1 MTALTDEQ
9 GGGYVLDFCTKPQ
22 YATHV
27 AKLSGIIALGPLLL
41 LTFPAPT
48 LKVWAVRAVSRIV
61 PWMTIPAPMP
71 EEVSNGSQFHK
82 MGLWSRLT
90 RPTEVLKK
98 SRGSGSLE
106 TGPMEAA

>member
-1 MTALTDEQ
+1 M
-9 GGGYVLDFCTKPQ
+9 LDFCTKPQ

-71 EEVSNGSQFHK
+71 EEVSDELSFTK
-82 MGLWSRLT
+82 RASVMTYASY
-90 RPTEVLKK
+90 
-98 SRGSGSLE
+98 RGFQE
-106 TGPMEAA
+106 IQMWWKP